1 MSRINPTPAANGT
14 LAGIG
19 LASIVVG
26 VLLTLGLSLYHELGA
41 HGMNADAPLQ
51 AARAVLSSIRFRG

>member
-1 MSRINPTPAANGT
+1 MARSNHTSAASST

-19 LASIVVG
+19 LASIVAG
-26 VLLTLGLSLYHELGA
+26 VFLTLGLSLYHELGA
-41 HGMNADAPLQ
+41 AGMNTDAPLQ